1 MSLHVTA
8 GCKCREKT
16 WVSLLYAYFSERE
29 LGGARHKM
37 EVVESIMVAAAG
49 TAFFLVLLSL
59 PCTSAYVIHWPVAP
73 SALSL
78 TF

>member
-1 MSLHVTA
+1 MSLQA
-8 GCKCREKT
+8 ANAAKKRG
-16 WVSLLYAYFSERE
+16 SLSLYAYFSERE